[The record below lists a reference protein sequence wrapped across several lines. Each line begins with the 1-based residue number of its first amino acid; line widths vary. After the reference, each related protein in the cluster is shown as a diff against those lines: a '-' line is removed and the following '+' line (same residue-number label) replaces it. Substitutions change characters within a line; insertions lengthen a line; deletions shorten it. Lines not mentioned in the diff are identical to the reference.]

1 MISFNFLA
9 DANESIPQ
17 GGTFT
22 DEEVKAAQKDP
33 WLEAKLAVR
42 RWDDLAKD
50 PNLKT
55 PDLQSFQGSAIKSLI
70 QSRAQIELH
79 GRRYKVPTRPSV
91 VVCVDGFDPEYLQQG
106 IQDGILP
113 NFAKFTSNGFHV
125 TAKSCMPSFTNP
137 NNVSIITGRPPK
149 YHGIAGNFF
158 LDQET
163 GEEKMV
169 LDDSLLLGPTIL
181 EKMSKIGVRI
191 AAVTAKDKLRKILQH
206 GLKDA
211 ICFSA
216 EKAASC
222 TQTENGIAD
231 VEKWMGAKQPSQYS
245 GELSMYVLD
254 AGIKLLEEDRADLFY
269 LTLSDY
275 IQHKYAPGSK
285 ESNDFLTALD
295 AKLGRLVELG
305 ALVAITGDHGM
316 SDKSNPDGSPN
327 VLYLEDAIA
336 EKWGSGRARVICP
349 ITDPFVRHHGAL
361 GSFVRVH
368 LSKKDDL
375 DDVLQY
381 CKSLPEVE
389 VALEG
394 REAAE
399 KYEMFPDRE
408 GDIVVIPTKNAVIGS
423 RKDEHDLS
431 NLGGHRLRSHGGLSE
446 QDIPLILSEPAKK
459 ADPSRQWRNFDAFDL
474 VLNY

>member
-1 MISFNFLA
+1 MK
-9 DANESIPQ
+9 
-17 GGTFT
+17 T
-22 DEEVKAAQKDP
+22 AQQDP
-33 WLEAKLAVR
+33 LLEAKLAVR
-42 RWDDLAKD
+42 RWDDQAKD

-55 PDLQSFQGSAIKSLI
+55 PDLHSFQDSAAKSLV
-70 QSRAQIELH
+70 QSRSHVELH
-79 GRRYKVPTRPSV
+79 GRLYAIPTRPSV

-106 IQDGILP
+106 IADGILP

-137 NNVSIITGRPPK
+137 NNVSIITGMPPK
-149 YHGIAGNFF
+149 VHGIAGNFF
-158 LDQET
+158 LDAKT
-163 GEEKMV
+163 GEEKMI
-169 LDDSLLLGPTIL
+169 LDDSLLLGSTIL
-181 EKMSKIGVRI
+181 EQMSKVGVRV

-206 GLKDA
+206 GLRNA

-222 TQTENGIAD
+222 SQEENGIAD
-231 VEKWMGAKQPSQYS
+231 VEQWLGAKQPSQYS

-285 ESNDFLTALD
+285 ESNDFLSALD
-295 AKLGRLVELG
+295 TKLGRLVELG
-305 ALVAITGDHGM
+305 ARVAITGDHGM

-336 EKWGSGRARVICP
+336 EKWGPGSARVICP

-368 LSKKDDL
+368 LSRKDDL
-375 DDVLQY
+375 DDVLHF
-381 CKSLPEVE
+381 CKSFPQVE
-389 VALEG
+389 VALESS
-394 REAAE
+394 EAVA
-399 KYEMFPDRE
+399 KYELHPDRE
-408 GDIVVIPTKNAVIGS
+408 GDLVVIPSKNVVIGS

-431 NLGGHRLRSHGGLSE
+431 NLGEHRLRSHGGLSE
-446 QDIPLILSEPAKK
+446 QDIPLILSEPARA
-459 ADPSRQWRNFDAFDL
+459 ADLSKQWRNFDAFDL
-474 VLNY
+474 VLNH